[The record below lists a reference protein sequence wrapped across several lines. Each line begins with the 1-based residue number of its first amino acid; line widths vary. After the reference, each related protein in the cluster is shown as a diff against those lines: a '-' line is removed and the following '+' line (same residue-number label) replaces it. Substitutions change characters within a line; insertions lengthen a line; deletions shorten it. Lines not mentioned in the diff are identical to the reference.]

1 MHINGS
7 HRWLLAEQMATR
19 MDGKLRNKMTPETKA
34 ALTQALARNVPDLD
48 KGIFGGNP
56 FHPAPPRWNIAG
68 LIARVTQQWRQRR
81 EPRLNNDEDGFATY
95 SRIRSSGVVALIVTV
110 LMMAII
116 GLSDFG
122 RPAEIGLQI
131 GRDAMRPVAASG
143 DVVVIGLDDRTAK
156 LFGRWPW
163 SRRHDAKLI
172 DTLNAMGAK
181 TILIDRVLAEPT
193 NASDDN
199 ALAASFERAK
209 DKVWLSARFVED
221 EKTGEHVPL
230 LPMPIYA
237 QHTQQVHFNTWFGM
251 FGHAENFP
259 FTSKIGR
266 REYRSSAS
274 ILAGDY
280 TSEGDLHP
288 DYAIDYKSIP
298 TISAAD
304 IMQGRVD
311 PSQIAGKTLII
322 GTTSKSMGDIYP
334 LLGQGSVSRVY
345 SVVIAAETI
354 KNGPAREMGFLLP
367 LLILGGFG
375 LACTLKQARRA
386 RVAMLGGGMVVLILM
401 TVLGDRL
408 GYHFTIVP
416 ALLGFIILG
425 LREFMRGKVAAALMT
440 HPVSGLPNLSHLN
453 LIRGYDK
460 CVPVAVMIER
470 FPFRVETLRPDEQRA
485 LIRAIAARINII
497 APRHLVHQGD
507 GGIFVF
513 LVDPDDPACDLDLL
527 PMQLRALFT
536 FEVFA
541 LYGAHDVGMDVGIC
555 YDRGAPFATRLALS
569 IDRARRGAYT
579 VLRAVV

>member
-19 MDGKLRNKMTPETKA
+19 MDGKLRNKMSPETKA
-34 ALTQALARNVPDLD
+34 GLTQALVRNVPDLD
-48 KGIFGGNP
+48 KGIFGNNP
-56 FHPAPPRWNIAG
+56 FRPTPPRWNVAG
-68 LIARVTQQWRQRR
+68 LIARVTQQWRQWH

-131 GRDAMRPVAASG
+131 GRDAIRPVAASG
-143 DVVVIGLDDRTAK
+143 DIVMVAMDNRSESRL
-156 LFGRWPW
+156 GRWPW
-163 SRRHDAKLI
+163 PRRHDAALV
-172 DTLNAMGAK
+172 DRLREMGAK
-181 TILIDRVLAEPT
+181 RIVYNVIFPDST
-193 NASDDN
+193 NRADDN
-199 ALAASFERAK
+199 ALAAAFDRANG
-209 DKVWLSARFVED
+209 KVWLAAHQEMNSR
-221 EKTGEHVPL
+221 TGEYDPVLPL
-230 LPMPIYA
+230 PLFRNR
-237 QHTQQVHFNTWFGM
+237 TQQGHIWLFYNLFGNVEKIY
-251 FGHAENFP
+251 GVTAIGGQSLSSQAE
-259 FTSKIGR
+259 
-266 REYRSSAS
+266 A
-274 ILAGDY
+274 LAGKNMR
-280 TSEGDLHP
+280 SAELWP
-288 DYAIDYKSIP
+288 DTAIDYKSIP
-298 TISAAD
+298 TFSAIDVINGDVAAK
-304 IMQGRVD
+304 
-311 PSQIAGKTLII
+311 SIAGKTIMI
-322 GTTSKSMGDIYP
+322 AVTSDTSAIKYP
-334 LLGQGSVSRVY
+334 ILGQGRAVGAY
-345 SVVIAAETI
+345 SWVIAAETI
-354 KNGPAREMGFLLP
+354 KNGPAREMGFVLP
-367 LLILGGFG
+367 LLLIAGFG

-386 RVAMLGGGMVVLILM
+386 RVAMLGGGMAVLILM
-401 TVLGDRL
+401 TVVGDRL

-485 LIRAIAARINII
+485 LTRAIAARINII